1 MPRQKRGS
9 RILEKAQR
17 RLDGIMMINDKLD
30 LGSGYTTTTYDKR
43 ITDLR
48 KTLSQYNQVLS
59 QADALQ
65 TAVEEAERELAD
77 FSDHMLV
84 NIAAKFGKDSSQYEM
99 AGGVRKSERKRP
111 TRRAAAA
118 TR

>member
-9 RILEKAQR
+9 RTLEKAQR
-17 RLDGIMMINDKLD
+17 RLDGIKLISEKLD
-30 LGSGYTTTTYDKR
+30 LGSGYTTANYGKR
-43 ITDLR
+43 TAELR
-48 KTLSQYNQVLS
+48 KLLSEYNQMLS

-65 TAVEEAERELAD
+65 SSVEDAERELAD
-77 FSDHMLV
+77 FSDHMLICV
-84 NIAAKFGKDSSQYEM
+84 AAKFGKNSTQYEM

-118 TR
+118 AS